1 MNCRRARQLLFDFV
15 DGMSHEVS
23 RAELD
28 RHLGECAECERFA
41 AELTKSL
48 ALIHQAPV
56 ETLDENFNWKVR
68 LAIHRERNQSRSRTE
83 ASSAWARA
91 WSRRYALSAGV
102 MFGVVLVVGAVAL
115 REMAGPAVTPDA
127 ATRLSSDRPLNA
139 AEPIVPRPSSNAG
152 RIGQELMV
160 SSGVSS
166 GGNSIGPSQA
176 SHGAIDESTTEATI
190 DSLVSADLMRMTPD
204 ERSAYIQRRIIRLR
218 LHLQGQ
224 QATPVRP

>member
-15 DGMSHEVS
+15 DGMSHEVL

-28 RHLGECAECERFA
+28 RHLGECVECERFA

-48 ALIHQAPV
+48 ALIHRTPL

-91 WSRRYALSAGV
+91 WNLRYAMSAGV
-102 MFGVVLVVGAVAL
+102 MFGLVLVVGAVVL
-115 REMAGPAVTPDA
+115 RDAVRPAVTPGA
-127 ATRLSSDRPLNA
+127 ATSVASDRPA
-139 AEPIVPRPSSNAG
+139 DATKPIVPRPSPSASDRRFG
-152 RIGQELMV
+152 PGLM
-160 SSGVSS
+160 VSS
-166 GGNSIGPSQA
+166 GGNSNA
-176 SHGAIDESTTEATI
+176 SGKVSNGAIDESTTEATI

-204 ERSAYIQRRIIRLR
+204 EKSAYIQRRIIRLQ

-224 QATPVRP
+224 PETPVRP

>member
-23 RAELD
+23 RADLD
-28 RHLGECAECERFA
+28 RHLGECVECERFA

-48 ALIHQAPV
+48 ALIHQAPM

-68 LAIHRERNQSRSRTE
+68 LAIHRERNQARSRTE

-115 REMAGPAVTPDA
+115 REAAGPAVTPDA
-127 ATRLSSDRPLNA
+127 ATRVSSDRPLNA
-139 AEPIVPRPSSNAG
+139 AEPIVPRPSSSAG
-152 RIGQELMV
+152 RIGPERM
-160 SSGVSS
+160 VSS
-166 GGNSIGPSQA
+166 GGNSIGPSKA

-190 DSLVSADLMRMTPD
+190 DSLVSADLMRMTPE